1 MLGEINFVLRK
12 FSNMAIVVKEADPG
26 SDPGKPGRITKCW
39 YETSAFLETK
49 VQQ

>member
-12 FSNMAIVVKEADPG
+12 FSNLPVVVREIGLSSGPG
-26 SDPGKPGRITKCW
+26 ISGRTTKCW